1 MLCTPCTCTGEY
13 SKAKRAEDTP
23 QIAMLNYVG
32 LMEALEAMEWDD
44 ASYDSY
50 DDDTIQSLLEALR
63 HWRLNMCDDGCFD
76 DNTTVCFCDSDT
88 TQFLYEL
95 LWDWRNNMWD
105 DATQCASYD
114 SYDSDTT
121 QIFDENDLLV
131 VIPPAAVGCR
141 RAGSWP
147 TKLPC
152 GHEFVSIK

>member
-1 MLCTPCTCTGEY
+1 
-13 SKAKRAEDTP
+13 
-23 QIAMLNYVG
+23 
-32 LMEALEAMEWDD
+32 
-44 ASYDSY
+44 
-50 DDDTIQSLLEALR
+50 
-63 HWRLNMCDDGCFD
+63 MCADGCFD
-76 DNTTVCFCDSDT
+76 SYDTTTVCFCDSDT

>member
-1 MLCTPCTCTGEY
+1 MLCAPSTCTGEY

-23 QIAMLNYVG
+23 QIAMLNYLG

-50 DDDTIQSLLEALR
+50 DDDTMLEALR

-76 DNTTVCFCDSDT
+76 DNTTVHSCDGDT
-88 TQFLYEL
+88 TQFLYEV

-121 QIFDENDLLV
+121 QIFDEHDLLV

>member
-1 MLCTPCTCTGEY
+1 MLCAPSTCTGEY

-23 QIAMLNYVG
+23 QIAKLPYLG
-32 LMEALEAMEWDD
+32 LMEALEAMDNMWDD

-50 DDDTIQSLLEALR
+50 DDDTIQSLLEV
-63 HWRLNMCDDGCFD
+63 M
-76 DNTTVCFCDSDT
+76 
-88 TQFLYEL
+88 
-95 LWDWRNNMWD
+95 WDWRNNMWD

>member
-1 MLCTPCTCTGEY
+1 M
-13 SKAKRAEDTP
+13 
-23 QIAMLNYVG
+23 
-32 LMEALEAMEWDD
+32 WDD

-50 DDDTIQSLLEALR
+50 DDDTIQLLLEV
-63 HWRLNMCDDGCFD
+63 M
-76 DNTTVCFCDSDT
+76 
-88 TQFLYEL
+88 
-95 LWDWRNNMWD
+95 WDWRNNMWD

>member
-1 MLCTPCTCTGEY
+1 MLCAPSTCTGEY

-23 QIAMLNYVG
+23 QIAMLNNLG
-32 LMEALEAMEWDD
+32 LMEALEAMDNMWDD

-50 DDDTIQSLLEALR
+50 DDDTIQSLLEA
-63 HWRLNMCDDGCFD
+63 
-76 DNTTVCFCDSDT
+76 
-88 TQFLYEL
+88 

>member
-1 MLCTPCTCTGEY
+1 MLCTLQSTLTGEY

-23 QIAMLNYVG
+23 QMIWIDIDPDEKWG
-32 LMEALEAMEWDD
+32 PAL
-44 ASYDSY
+44 
-50 DDDTIQSLLEALR
+50 LLEAL
-63 HWRLNMCDDGCFD
+63 
-76 DNTTVCFCDSDT
+76 
-88 TQFLYEL
+88 
-95 LWDWRNNMWD
+95 WDWRDNMWD
-105 DATQCASYD
+105 DASYD

-147 TKLPC
+147 PKLPC

>member
-1 MLCTPCTCTGEY
+1 MLCAPSTGTGEY

-23 QIAMLNYVG
+23 QIAMLNYLG

-50 DDDTIQSLLEALR
+50 DDDTIQSLLEV
-63 HWRLNMCDDGCFD
+63 M
-76 DNTTVCFCDSDT
+76 
-88 TQFLYEL
+88 
-95 LWDWRNNMWD
+95 WDWRNNMWD

-147 TKLPC
+147 PKLPC

>member
-1 MLCTPCTCTGEY
+1 MLCAPSTCTGEY

-23 QIAMLNYVG
+23 QIAMLNNLG
-32 LMEALEAMEWDD
+32 LMEALEAMDNMWDD

-50 DDDTIQSLLEALR
+50 DDDTIQSLLEV
-63 HWRLNMCDDGCFD
+63 M
-76 DNTTVCFCDSDT
+76 
-88 TQFLYEL
+88 
-95 LWDWRNNMWD
+95 WDWRNNMWD
-105 DATQCASYD
+105 DATQCASYV

-121 QIFDENDLLV
+121 QIFDEHDLLV

>member
-1 MLCTPCTCTGEY
+1 MGRR
-13 SKAKRAEDTP
+13 SKQTESVVAAGGFGTDSAEDKGAGRRKG
-23 QIAMLNYVG
+23 QVLFEG
-32 LMEALEAMEWDD
+32 
-44 ASYDSY
+44 
-50 DDDTIQSLLEALR
+50 R
-63 HWRLNMCDDGCFD
+63 FDDGCFD

-88 TQFLYEL
+88 TQFLYEVL
-95 LWDWRNNMWD
+95 CDWRNNMWD

>member
-1 MLCTPCTCTGEY
+1 MLCAPSTCTGEY

-23 QIAMLNYVG
+23 QIAMLNNLG
-32 LMEALEAMEWDD
+32 LMEALEAMDNMWDD

-50 DDDTIQSLLEALR
+50 DDDTIQSLLEV
-63 HWRLNMCDDGCFD
+63 M
-76 DNTTVCFCDSDT
+76 
-88 TQFLYEL
+88 
-95 LWDWRNNMWD
+95 WDWRNNMWD

-121 QIFDENDLLV
+121 QIFDEHDLLV

>member
-1 MLCTPCTCTGEY
+1 MLCAPSTCTGEY

-23 QIAMLNYVG
+23 QIAMLNYLG
-32 LMEALEAMEWDD
+32 LIEALEAMDNMWDD

-50 DDDTIQSLLEALR
+50 DDDTIQSLLEA
-63 HWRLNMCDDGCFD
+63 M
-76 DNTTVCFCDSDT
+76 
-88 TQFLYEL
+88 
-95 LWDWRNNMWD
+95 WDWRNNMWD

>member
-1 MLCTPCTCTGEY
+1 MLCAPSTCTGEY

-23 QIAMLNYVG
+23 QIAMLNNLG
-32 LMEALEAMEWDD
+32 LMEALEAMDNMWDD

-50 DDDTIQSLLEALR
+50 DDDTIQSLLEA
-63 HWRLNMCDDGCFD
+63 M
-76 DNTTVCFCDSDT
+76 
-88 TQFLYEL
+88 
-95 LWDWRNNMWD
+95 WDWRNNMWD

-147 TKLPC
+147 PKLPC

>member
-1 MLCTPCTCTGEY
+1 
-13 SKAKRAEDTP
+13 
-23 QIAMLNYVG
+23 MLNYEG

-50 DDDTIQSLLEALR
+50 DDDT
-63 HWRLNMCDDGCFD
+63 MCDDGCFN

-147 TKLPC
+147 PKLPC

>member
-1 MLCTPCTCTGEY
+1 MLCAPSTGTGEY

-23 QIAMLNYVG
+23 QIAMLNNLG
-32 LMEALEAMEWDD
+32 LMEALEAMDNMWDD

-50 DDDTIQSLLEALR
+50 DDDTIQSLLEV
-63 HWRLNMCDDGCFD
+63 M
-76 DNTTVCFCDSDT
+76 
-88 TQFLYEL
+88 
-95 LWDWRNNMWD
+95 WDWRNNMWD

-121 QIFDENDLLV
+121 QIFDEHDLLV

>member
-1 MLCTPCTCTGEY
+1 MLCAPSTCTGEY

-23 QIAMLNYVG
+23 QIAMLNYLG

-50 DDDTIQSLLEALR
+50 DDDTIQSLLEV
-63 HWRLNMCDDGCFD
+63 M
-76 DNTTVCFCDSDT
+76 
-88 TQFLYEL
+88 
-95 LWDWRNNMWD
+95 WDWRNNMWD

-147 TKLPC
+147 PKLPC

>member
-1 MLCTPCTCTGEY
+1 MLCAPSTCTGEY

-23 QIAMLNYVG
+23 QIAMLNYLG

-44 ASYDSY
+44 ASYD
-50 DDDTIQSLLEALR
+50 
-63 HWRLNMCDDGCFD
+63 
-76 DNTTVCFCDSDT
+76 NTSVHSCDSDT
-88 TQFLYEL
+88 TQFLYEV

-147 TKLPC
+147 PKLPC

>member
-1 MLCTPCTCTGEY
+1 
-13 SKAKRAEDTP
+13 
-23 QIAMLNYVG
+23 MLNYLG
-32 LMEALEAMEWDD
+32 LIELLEAVEWDD
-44 ASYDSY
+44 ASYD
-50 DDDTIQSLLEALR
+50 
-63 HWRLNMCDDGCFD
+63 
-76 DNTTVCFCDSDT
+76 NTTVHSCDGDT
-88 TQFLYEL
+88 TQFLYEV

-147 TKLPC
+147 PKLPC

>member
-1 MLCTPCTCTGEY
+1 M
-13 SKAKRAEDTP
+13 
-23 QIAMLNYVG
+23 
-32 LMEALEAMEWDD
+32 WDD

-50 DDDTIQSLLEALR
+50 DDDTIQ
-63 HWRLNMCDDGCFD
+63 
-76 DNTTVCFCDSDT
+76 
-88 TQFLYEL
+88 FLYEV

-114 SYDSDTT
+114 SSDSDTT
-121 QIFDENDLLV
+121 QSFDETYLLV

-147 TKLPC
+147 PKLPC

>member
-1 MLCTPCTCTGEY
+1 MLCAPSTGTGEY

-50 DDDTIQSLLEALR
+50 DDDTIQSLLEV
-63 HWRLNMCDDGCFD
+63 M
-76 DNTTVCFCDSDT
+76 
-88 TQFLYEL
+88 
-95 LWDWRNNMWD
+95 WDWRNNMWD

-147 TKLPC
+147 PKLPC

>member
-1 MLCTPCTCTGEY
+1 MLCAPSTGTGEY

-44 ASYDSY
+44 ASYDNTSVHSC
-50 DDDTIQSLLEALR
+50 DT
-63 HWRLNMCDDGCFD
+63 
-76 DNTTVCFCDSDT
+76 
-88 TQFLYEL
+88 
-95 LWDWRNNMWD
+95 
-105 DATQCASYD
+105 
-114 SYDSDTT
+114 
-121 QIFDENDLLV
+121 
-131 VIPPAAVGCR
+131 AAVGCR